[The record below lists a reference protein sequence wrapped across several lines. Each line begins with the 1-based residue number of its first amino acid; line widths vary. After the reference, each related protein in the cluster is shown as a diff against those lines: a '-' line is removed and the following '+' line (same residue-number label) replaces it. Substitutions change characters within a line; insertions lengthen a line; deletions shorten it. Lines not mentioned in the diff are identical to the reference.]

1 MEYISF
7 FGLSLLLICTQFHMK
22 GGEGRVLHKRKRIMF
37 FKLFSSRDQSFIIC
51 QSAEILACAETSS
64 RLVIFAVVLKK
75 L

>member
-1 MEYISF
+1 MEDISF
-7 FGLSLLLICTQFHMK
+7 VALSLLLICTQFHMK
-22 GGEGRVLHKRKRIMF
+22 GGGRVLHKRKRIMF